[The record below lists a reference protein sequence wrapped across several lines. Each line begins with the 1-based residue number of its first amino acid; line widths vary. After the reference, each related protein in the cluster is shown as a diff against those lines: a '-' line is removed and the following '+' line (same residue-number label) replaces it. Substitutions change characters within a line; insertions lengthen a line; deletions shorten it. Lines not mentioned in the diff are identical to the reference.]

1 MGVSKNRGVSPK
13 WMVYN
18 GIPYQNGWFGGTT
31 IFGNTHLWNHCK
43 IATGTSLLRRSV
55 CIHCQMTLPCESK
68 VNVRLHRKSPL
79 QTISIRFPEVKE
91 LLKMIIIFPFEIPTI
106 KMTVR
111 PSKIWPMEC
120 LSFGRFH
127 LALDGTLNIY
137 IYYMYIYSIHNIY
150 ISVPDL
156 WKNARSW
163 FFWAKKG
170 SWRWSCQ
177 EKKPIQIV
185 YVCEYVWYLNI
196 RIPFTKKI
204 NCQKKRVSQ
213 IWIRCAPVHRFGVTA
228 WQQWLLL
235 ST

>member
-1 MGVSKNRGVSPK
+1 
-13 WMVYN
+13 MVYN

-150 ISVPDL
+150 IYISVPDL

-163 FFWAKKG
+163 FFLSKKRVMKVIL
-170 SWRWSCQ
+170 SR
-177 EKKPIQIV
+177 KKTIQIV
-185 YVCEYVWYLNI
+185 YVC
-196 RIPFTKKI
+196 
-204 NCQKKRVSQ
+204 VSVYG
-213 IWIRCAPVHRFGVTA
+213 I
-228 WQQWLLL
+228 
-235 ST
+235 